1 MRTRRSVGASH
12 MKCLPLFLAAIVSM
26 SSPLFA
32 AEHAIELETPT
43 GVIKGTLTMP
53 AGGPKG
59 PVVLIIAGS
68 GPTDRDGNT
77 PTAAGRNDSL
87 KLLAA
92 ALRDNGVASVRYD
105 KRGIAASAASAR
117 AESDLRFED
126 YVQDAASWTTKLAKD
141 SRFTGVA
148 LLGHS
153 EGSLIGLLASQRS
166 PAQAFISVAGPADKA
181 GVVLRRQLQGRLPP
195 DLAARNEEILHSLE
209 IGRTDSEVPPPLLAL
224 YRPSVQPYLMSWF
237 KYSPAD
243 EVAKLRVPCLLLQG
257 GTDIQVGV
265 ADAEKLHAANRTC
278 LLKVVAGMNHVM
290 KTVPADRQKQIES
303 YGDPAL
309 PLSTELTKALAAFFS
324 GDQVKA
330 ALGAAR
336 QR

>member
-1 MRTRRSVGASH
+1 
-12 MKCLPLFLAAIVSM
+12 MKCLSLLLAASISM

-43 GVIKGTLTMP
+43 GVIKGALTMP
-53 AGGPKG
+53 PGGSKV

-77 PTAAGRNDSL
+77 PMAAGKNDSL

-92 ALRDNGVASVRYD
+92 ALRDIGVASVRYD
-105 KRGIAASAASAR
+105 KRGTAASSGSAR

-126 YVQDAASWTTKLAKD
+126 FVQDAASWTTKLAKD

-148 LLGHS
+148 VLGHS
-153 EGSLIGLLASQRS
+153 EGSLIGLMASQRS
-166 PAQAFISVAGPADKA
+166 PALAFISVAGPAEKA
-181 GVVLRRQLQGRLPP
+181 AVVLRRQLQGRLPP
-195 DLAARNEEILHSLE
+195 DLAARNEDILQSLE
-209 IGRTDSEVPPPLLAL
+209 IGRTDSEVPPLLLAL
-224 YRPSVQPYLMSWF
+224 YRPSVQPYLISWF

-243 EVAKLRVPCLLLQG
+243 EIAKLQVPCLLVQG

-265 ADAEKLHAANRTC
+265 TDAEKLHAANKAC
-278 LLKVVAGMNHVM
+278 MLKVVAGMNHVM
-290 KTVPADRQKQIES
+290 KTVPPDRLKQIAS

-309 PLSTELTKALAAFFS
+309 PLDTELTQALAGFFS
-324 GDQVKA
+324 SEQMRFSFGTP
-330 ALGAAR
+330 R
-336 QR
+336 